1 MGNFGGRD
9 GPVADAIVFR
19 MRESCGRAIRNQTHG
34 PWRRVRGN
42 GRSPAYLYRRTLGS
56 ETYRHSSD
64 QGAPCL
70 NATANRRQGAPT
82 SSGRRDRRRGPRPG
96 RWRKTTSG
104 PQAGPPRVTR
114 VAPRQ
119 DLGSGHARVR
129 CGAPRGSR
137 SWRHTWPS
145 VGPHLAGRTRPV
157 SGGVSDPFRTCPGR
171 NRGRR
176 QGVAHTPISRCDL
189 TGALAPRMRSVTATW
204 RLCAQIPHTGPVLGR
219 GCQEGG
225 DKWQGE
231 RRSRGGVPTGVPLGK
246 GQAVPTR
253 EVRRR

>member
-1 MGNFGGRD
+1 
-9 GPVADAIVFR
+9 
-19 MRESCGRAIRNQTHG
+19 MRGSCGRAIRNQTHG

-42 GRSPAYLYRRTLGS
+42 GRSPAYLYRRTLGA

-64 QGAPCL
+64 QGTPCRDT
-70 NATANRRQGAPT
+70 TASRRQGAPT
-82 SSGRRDRRRGPRPG
+82 SAGRRDLRRGPMPGPG
-96 RWRKTTSG
+96 RMTTSG
-104 PQAGPPRVTR
+104 LQTGPPRVTR
-114 VAPRQ
+114 GSATGPRERPHT
-119 DLGSGHARVR
+119 LRRRAT
-129 CGAPRGSR
+129 RGSR
-137 SWRHTWPS
+137 SWRHGCPC

-157 SGGVSDPFRTCPGR
+157 SGGVSDPFRTRPGR

-189 TGALAPRMRSVTATW
+189 AGALAPRIRSVTATW

-219 GCQEGG
+219 GCQKR
-225 DKWQGE
+225 DDHWQRE
-231 RRSRGGVPTGVPLGK
+231 RCSPGGVPTGVPHGR